1 MEPQYRQPGTPDW
14 AAHLG
19 FPYLGVTQRSLALQ
33 AGALLPLQR
42 ATRPLPR
49 LPGRAVG
56 ESQLACHLPPA

>member
-19 FPYLGVTQRSLALQ
+19 FPYLGLTQPSLTLQ
-33 AGALLPLQR
+33 AGTLLPPQR

-56 ESQLACHLPPA
+56 ESQLACRLLPA